1 MKKALQIIS
10 IQHELAMS
18 IGNDLKLMEMLRIF
32 MRVSMSRLDLS
43 SVHIFLFCD
52 ETGSPAYADF
62 SGKSLVVEH
71 YLSIPV
77 QYLGCPWRES
87 LALQSMVAQHLESKS
102 FVSIV
107 SLADKKYHCFSL
119 PAHGVMVFESIY
131 ELDAIVQKS
140 LDPIFKKLALS
151 CYACIAHHSL
161 LKEMAARRLAEETIA
176 YQAAHDELTELA
188 NRRKL
193 TEKLEES
200 LAYCRHHQKF
210 GALLFIDLNQFKS
223 INDVMGHDV
232 GDKILQEVAQRLISI
247 TRTKDTVAR
256 FGGDE
261 FVILLPDLGLY
272 RDEAELIVC
281 GTAAR
286 IHDAVEL
293 PFDLAG
299 VGYNI
304 SCSMGYEIFP
314 NLDESYNDIV
324 KNADLAMYEAKV
336 MRQRVALAY
345 HPAMSEKHNTRLAY
359 ASDLK
364 AALKNNEFE
373 LFYQP
378 QFNGN
383 HDIIGAEALLRWH
396 NPKYQF
402 ESPAIYIPI
411 AEDSDLILG
420 IGDWVLNEACR
431 HLKILQVQ
439 GLLTGF
445 KKLSINVSGKQLT
458 QQDFFAH
465 ICQAIALADAP
476 PHNLAIEITEN
487 VLVSGI
493 HQAMTLMSDLQEIG
507 VECSIDDFGTG
518 YSSLAYLKRFPAR
531 MIKIDRSFVRDIH
544 SDAESRSIARM
555 IIALGDNLD
564 MEILAEGVETKEELA
579 CLQELGCQQYQGY
592 YFSRPVPF
600 ESLLMML
607 QLSQVEE
614 VE

>member
-43 SVHIFLFCD
+43 SVHIFLFFD
-52 ETGSPAYADF
+52 ATGAPAYADF
-62 SGKSLVVEH
+62 SGKPLVVEH
-71 YLSIPV
+71 YLSIPA
-77 QYLGCPWRES
+77 QYLGCPWKEN
-87 LALQSMVAQHLESKS
+87 LALQAMVSQHLESKS
-102 FVSIV
+102 LVSVIT
-107 SLADKKYHCFSL
+107 LDEKIYHCFSL
-119 PAHGVMVFESIY
+119 PSHGVIIFEGLY
-131 ELDAIVQKS
+131 ELDVVIQKS

-151 CYACIAHHSL
+151 CYACIAHESL
-161 LKEMAARRLAEETIA
+161 LKEMAARRQAEEIIA
-176 YQAAHDELTELA
+176 YQAAHDELTQLA

-200 LAYCRHHQKF
+200 LGYCRHHQKF

-232 GDKILQEVAQRLISI
+232 GDKILREVAQRLLSI
-247 TRTKDTVAR
+247 TRSKDTVAR

-261 FVILLPDLGLY
+261 FVILLPDLGRN

-281 GTAAR
+281 GTAVR

-293 PFDLAG
+293 SFDLLG

-314 NLDESYNDIV
+314 NIDETYSDIV

-364 AALKNNEFE
+364 TALKNNEFE

-378 QFNGN
+378 QFNCA
-383 HDIIGAEALLRWH
+383 HEIIGAEALLRWH

-402 ESPAIYIPI
+402 ESPAVYIPI
-411 AEDSDLILG
+411 AEDSDLILE

-439 GLLTGF
+439 GLLGRF

-458 QQDFFAH
+458 QQDFFAR
-465 ICQAIALADAP
+465 ICQAIAVADAP
-476 PHNLAIEITEN
+476 PCNLAIEITEN

-493 HQAMTLMSDLQEIG
+493 NQAMTLMSDLQEIG

-544 SDAESRSIARM
+544 SDAENRSIARM

-564 MEILAEGVETKEELA
+564 MEILAEGVETQEELA

-592 YFSRPVPF
+592 FFSRPVPF
-600 ESLLMML
+600 ENLLMML
-607 QLSQVEE
+607 HQPQVEE

>member
-1 MKKALQIIS
+1 
-10 IQHELAMS
+10 MS
-18 IGNDLKLMEMLRIF
+18 IGGDLKLMEMLRVF
-32 MRVSMSRLDLS
+32 MRVCMSRLDLS
-43 SVHIFLFCD
+43 SVHVFLFCD
-52 ETGSPAYADF
+52 EVGAPAYSDF
-62 SGKSLVVEH
+62 SGEQLLTIEH

-87 LALQSMVAQHLESKS
+87 LLLQSMVAQHLESNGA
-102 FVSIV
+102 VSMV
-107 SLADKKYHCFSL
+107 SLEDKKYHCFSL
-119 PAHGVMVFESIY
+119 PGHGVIVLESAY
-131 ELDAIVQKS
+131 ELDVVIQKS
-140 LDPIFKKLALS
+140 LAPIFKKLSLS
-151 CYACIAHHSL
+151 CYACIAHESL
-161 LKEMAARRLAEETIA
+161 LREMAARRLAEDTIA

-193 TEKLEES
+193 TKKLEES
-200 LAYCRHHQKF
+200 LDYCRHHKKF

-232 GDKILQEVAQRLISI
+232 GDKILQEVAQRLLGI

-261 FVILLPDLGLY
+261 FVILLPDLGRN

-293 PFDLAG
+293 PFYLAG
-299 VGYNI
+299 AGYNI

-314 NLDESYNDIV
+314 NLDESHNDIV

-359 ASDLK
+359 VSDLK
-364 AALKNNEFE
+364 AALKNDEFE

-378 QFNGN
+378 QFNCTN
-383 HDIIGAEALLRWH
+383 EIIGAEALLRWR

-402 ESPAIYIPI
+402 ESPAVYIPI
-411 AEDSDLILG
+411 AEDSDLILQ
-420 IGDWVLNEACR
+420 IGDWVLKEACR
-431 HLKILQVQ
+431 HLKILQEQ
-439 GLLTGF
+439 KLLNGF
-445 KKLSINVSGKQLT
+445 KKLSINVSGKQLA

-465 ICQAIALADAP
+465 ICHAIAKVDAP
-476 PHNLAIEITEN
+476 PANLAIEITEN

-493 HQAMTLMSDLQEIG
+493 DQAMTLMSDLKAIG

-555 IIALGDNLD
+555 IIALGNNLD
-564 MEILAEGVETKEELA
+564 MEILAEGVETQEELA
-579 CLQELGCQQYQGY
+579 CLQALGCQQYQGY

-600 ESLLMML
+600 DSLVMML
-607 QLSQVEE
+607 HQSQLEIVE
-614 VE
+614 

>member
-1 MKKALQIIS
+1 MA
-10 IQHELAMS
+10 
-18 IGNDLKLMEMLRIF
+18 IGNDLKLIEMLRIF

-43 SVHIFLFCD
+43 SVHVFLFCD
-52 ETGSPAYADF
+52 QAGTPTYADF
-62 SGKSLVVEH
+62 PGKPMVIKH
-71 YLSIPV
+71 CLSIP
-77 QYLGCPWRES
+77 QKYLGAPWAEC
-87 LALQSMVAQHLESKS
+87 LVLQAMVAQHLESKS
-102 FVSIV
+102 LSSTIA
-107 SLADKKYHCFSL
+107 LNNKTYHCFSL
-119 PAHGVMVFESIY
+119 PAHGVIVFEGIN
-131 ELDAIVQKS
+131 ELDAVIQKS
-140 LDPIFKKLALS
+140 LDPIFKKLSLS
-151 CYACIAHHSL
+151 CYACIAHESL
-161 LKEMAARRLAEETIA
+161 LKEMAARHLAEKTIA
-176 YQAAHDELTELA
+176 HQAAHDELTQLA

-193 TEKLEES
+193 TERLEES
-200 LAYCRHHQKF
+200 LAHCRYHQKY

-223 INDVMGHDV
+223 INDVMGHDI
-232 GDKILQEVAQRLISI
+232 GDKILQEVAQRLLSI
-247 TRTKDTVAR
+247 TRSKDTVAR

-261 FVILLPDLGLY
+261 FVILLPDLG
-272 RDEAELIVC
+272 RNREEAELIVC

-286 IHDAVEL
+286 IHDAVEVT
-293 PFDLAG
+293 FDLAG

-314 NLDESYNDIV
+314 NLDESCSDIV

-345 HPAMSEKHNTRLAY
+345 HPDMSEKHNTRLAY

-373 LFYQP
+373 LYYQP
-378 QFNGN
+378 QFNCA
-383 HDIIGAEALLRWH
+383 HEIIGAEALLRWH

-402 ESPAIYIPI
+402 ESPAVYIPI
-411 AEDSDLILG
+411 AEDSDLILE

-431 HLKILQVQ
+431 HLKVLQVQ
-439 GLLTGF
+439 GMLTEF

-458 QQDFFAH
+458 QQDFFAR
-465 ICQAIALADAP
+465 ICQALAITDAP
-476 PHNLAIEITEN
+476 PQNLAIEITEN
-487 VLVSGI
+487 VLVSGVN
-493 HQAMTLMSDLQEIG
+493 QAMTLMSDLQSIG

-555 IIALGDNLD
+555 IIALGNNLD
-564 MEILAEGVETKEELA
+564 MEILAEGVESREELA

-600 ESLLMML
+600 ANLLAML
-607 QLSQVEE
+607 HQFQVEE